1 MSDTFEDF
9 EDVAR
14 EAERHFVIMQ
24 DLDDDEIATYAQSVI
39 RAHDIVL
46 GTFVD
51 PSSPAGIGVIL
62 IKGREVTALM
72 RETHQPNGKTVT
84 AIPCQ
89 LRKLAVSAMMMWGDG
104 APGNQF
110 T

>member
-1 MSDTFEDF
+1 MSDMFEDF

-24 DLDDDEIATYAQSVI
+24 DLDDDEIATYAESVI

-72 RETHQPNGKTVT
+72 RETHRSDSTVT

-89 LRKLAVSAMMMWGDG
+89 LRELAVSAMMMWGDG